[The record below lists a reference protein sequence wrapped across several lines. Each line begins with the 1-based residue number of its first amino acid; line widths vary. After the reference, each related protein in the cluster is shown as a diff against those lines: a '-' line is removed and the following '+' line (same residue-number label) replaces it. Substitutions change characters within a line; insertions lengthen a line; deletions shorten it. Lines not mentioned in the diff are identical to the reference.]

1 MEVTFSSWV
10 NFGFGWFIVI
20 LAIVGYFLTWKR
32 MNQRWGFWLVLAVGW
47 AFFAVAQTLLIAGT
61 EAGVPYL
68 AAIWLSSFVLVI
80 TSLILLFMK
89 LSKIKQ

>member
-32 MNQRWGFWLVLAVGW
+32 MNERWGFWLVLAVGW

-61 EAGVPYL
+61 PAGVPYL
-68 AAIWLSSFVLVI
+68 TAIWLSSFVLVI
-80 TSLILLFMK
+80 ASLILLFMK
-89 LSKIKQ
+89 LTKVKQ

>member
-89 LSKIKQ
+89 LSRIKQ